1 MNLLVSI
8 KRLKIK
14 SPSSGVIF
22 LVERIIQR
30 NVIKRPVRKRE
41 QYLEIRNIIPQNI
54 TLTIFFMAIKIKD
67 YVSK

>member
-1 MNLLVSI
+1 MNLIVSI

-67 YVSK
+67 YV

>member
-67 YVSK
+67 YV